1 MVNFKVS
8 KGLVKK
14 TNQLLIN
21 SNKLKSVF
29 YNIGNKFV
37 LTNKKDIVEVDKI
50 LTRNYIRISII

>member
-8 KGLVKK
+8 TGLVKK

-37 LTNKKDIVEVDKI
+37 LTNSEDIVEAQKI
-50 LTRNYIRISII
+50 LSRNYIRVSVI